1 MVITVKRKI
10 STAEETIGE
19 LSIDGTLMCYTLEDQ
34 VRIDDPNTPQDEGK
48 KVYGETAIPYGEYKI
63 TLRKEGTIYED
74 YKKRFADIRNERGT
88 LWIRNIPGF
97 EYVLIHVG
105 NYCKDTLGCLLVG
118 SRIVSEV
125 EIAESTKAYKRI
137 YPVIADAL
145 EKGEE
150 VTIEYIRA

>member
-1 MVITVKRKI
+1 MKITVKRTEHAT
-10 STAEETIGE
+10 STTGE
-19 LSIDGTLMCYTLEDQ
+19 LYIDGVKQCVTLEDKC
-34 VRIDDPNTPQDEGK
+34 RADSEK
-48 KVYGETAIPYGEYKI
+48 KVYGETAIPYGEYKV
-63 TLRKEGTIYED
+63 TLRTEGTIFED
-74 YKKRFADIRNERGT
+74 YKTRFKDIRNERGT

-97 EYVLIHVG
+97 EYVLIHIG

-118 SRIVSEV
+118 SRVVSDV

-145 EKGEE
+145 ERGEE

>member
-1 MVITVKRKI
+1 MKITVKRTEHAN
-10 STAEETIGE
+10 STTGE
-19 LSIDGTLMCYTLEDQ
+19 LWIDGVPQCVTLEDKC
-34 VRIDDPNTPQDEGK
+34 RKDSEK

-105 NYCKDTLGCLLVG
+105 NYLKDTLGCLLVG
-118 SRIVSEV
+118 SRIVSDT
-125 EIAESTKAYKRI
+125 EIAESTKAYKKV
-137 YPVIADAL
+137 YPIIADAL
-145 EKGEE
+145 ERGEE

>member
-1 MVITVKRKI
+1 MKIIVKRTEHAK
-10 STAEETIGE
+10 STTGE
-19 LSIDGTLMCYTLEDQ
+19 LWIDGVPQCVTLEDKC
-34 VRIDDPNTPQDEGK
+34 RADNEK